1 MVRNVSNIPTGR
13 TYLGFILVWTIVMF
27 LVYLLCIAVFAAG
40 RWIAGLLIVVLT
52 AYFFVRHCNA
62 IAKRA
67 RRGLV
72 RRP

>member
-1 MVRNVSNIPTGR
+1 MARNVSKIPTGR
-13 TYLGFILVWTIVMF
+13 TYLGFMLVWTIVTF

-40 RWIAGLLIVVLT
+40 HWIAGLLIVVLT
-52 AYFFVRHCNA
+52 AYFHVRHSIA